1 MMSSAKKSAR
11 SSAVEGVAVPEL
23 EPELGADDSEVA
35 LELPPMELVAKSM
48 E

>member
-1 MMSSAKKSAR
+1 
-11 SSAVEGVAVPEL
+11 VEGVAVPEL
-23 EPELGADDSEVA
+23 EPELGTDDSELV